1 MFKTNDLG
9 NICHEHLEY
18 YSYNSLKYL
27 FEKNGLKIFKM
38 SENKINGGSYRIYC
52 KKNIKKSIKYKE
64 QASYSEII
72 KFIKRVKQNKQST
85 VKFIKNNIKLGKK
98 IFLYGASTKGNTL
111 LQYYGLTN
119 KEIPFASERTKTKWG
134 KYTIGSG
141 VKILSEEKAR
151 KLNPDY
157 FFVMPYGFIKEFIKR
172 EKKWLR
178 SGGKFILPYPKFK
191 VLKT

>member
-1 MFKTNDLG
+1 
-9 NICHEHLEY
+9 
-18 YSYNSLKYL
+18 
-27 FEKNGLKIFKM
+27 M

-72 KFIKRVKQNKQST
+72 KFIKRVKLNKQRT

-111 LQYYGLTN
+111 LQYYNLTN
-119 KEIPFASERTKTKWG
+119 REIPFAAERTKTKWG